1 MVASAVLF
9 VVSKVAE
16 TDVEE
21 TGLGFLGKMQ
31 VSRRIS
37 LLLQKMGADKR
48 REPCSR
54 PSFGSPKGPSM
65 SEQPFAL
72 ASSPVVGGRGGGDSL
87 QLPLVIWYL

>member
-1 MVASAVLF
+1 MVERAVLL
-9 VVSKVAE
+9 VVFQVAE

-21 TGLGFLGKMQ
+21 TGLGYLGKMQ

-37 LLLQKMGADKR
+37 LLLQKVGADKR

-54 PSFGSPKGPSM
+54 PPFGSQKGPRM

-72 ASSPVVGGRGGGDSL
+72 ASSPVVGGRGEETVFSC
-87 QLPLVIWYL
+87 P